1 MKEID
6 QIYLNLCKKLYTEG
20 EKVGNTLE
28 LNNVQIT
35 LNNIEEN
42 IVGIRNL
49 SASYLFGEWLWYF
62 TARNDVNFI
71 SKFGSAWKKLTDD
84 GVTNNSAYGYIMM
97 KKFGFDQ
104 IGKIIDLLRADPN
117 SRRAVINLNTPN
129 EDVISTKDEPCT
141 IALQFRI
148 RNGKLYCTTMM
159 RSNDIW
165 LGLPYDIAFF
175 TELQMFIADALGVK
189 YGTYTH
195 FDVSLHV
202 YERDIPKIQNIV
214 FYGFKEKIISFDRK
228 KFHKYCRSTADC
240 IDSLCRMDYE
250 PEAIRKITLSIAKEI
265 FDYKEK
271 EVDENQTY

>member
-1 MKEID
+1 MREID
-6 QIYLNLCKKLYTEG
+6 QIYLNLCKELYTEG
-20 EKVGNTLE
+20 EDVGNTLE
-28 LNNVQIT
+28 LSNVQIT
-35 LNNIEEN
+35 LHNIEEN

-49 SASYLFGEWLWYF
+49 SASYLLGEWLWYF
-62 TARNDVNFI
+62 TARNDMKFI
-71 SKFGSAWKKLTDD
+71 SKFGSAWEKLTDD
-84 GVTNNSAYGYIMM
+84 GITNNSAYGYIMM

-104 IGKIIDLLRADPN
+104 IEKVIDLLRADPN

-148 RNGKLYCTTMM
+148 RNERLYCTTMM

-175 TELQMFIADALGVK
+175 TELQMFIADVLGVK

-202 YERDIPKIQNIV
+202 YDRDIPKIQDIV
-214 FYGFKEKIISFDRK
+214 FHKFKEKIINFNRK
-228 KFHKYCRSTADC
+228 KFHKYCRPTADC
-240 IDSLCRMDYE
+240 IDSLCRMGYDSTT
-250 PEAIRKITLSIAKEI
+250 IKKITMSIAKEI
-265 FDYKEK
+265 FDYKE
-271 EVDENQTY
+271 EEINED